1 MKGSEVLST
10 RQIDILITIERTGA
24 GCSMAAIVLTAL
36 SYWLVKKLR
45 TTPNLFILLASIA
58 NAGASTA
65 SMMGYDG
72 LDKGE
77 DSALCQSQAFIFEW
91 FMQSDPWWSFAM
103 SVNVFLVFFFNA
115 SPCTFRKYAW
125 VYCLICYGGPM
136 IPAIVLISI
145 RDPNNGLIF
154 GDAALWCWIGADW
167 SLVRLYSYYIPI
179 WVCILLSIVIYVA
192 VGYHVFHHRNQ
203 LRNLAGDH
211 WEKGEV
217 TNSSP
222 LSSTANRGSSEES
235 LTHRPEFYGTAV
247 TEVQITSD
255 FSKQKSRLD
264 PTIPSAIHV
273 GASPNRGRSWA
284 VPLESEEIDGHP
296 GQKTQR
302 FETVCTSDRT
312 PHQQL
317 TVITRLRAVKSNASL
332 KLKRLDPI
340 KMAYLRTSFIFGFA
354 VLITWIPSSI
364 NRLYSLTH
372 GDRISFALS
381 VASGC
386 VLPLQGVWNAIIYVT
401 TSWATVRE
409 ECKSLKAKW
418 TGRRDAGARAVRLES
433 RLGTQ
438 KSERRDTFERSRHQR
453 SSLNVCDQGCDT
465 GNESWG
471 CPN

>member
-1 MKGSEVLST
+1 M
-10 RQIDILITIERTGA
+10 
-24 GCSMAAIVLTAL
+24 
-36 SYWLVKKLR
+36 
-45 TTPNLFILLASIA
+45 
-58 NAGASTA
+58 
-65 SMMGYDG
+65 
-72 LDKGE
+72 
-77 DSALCQSQAFIFEW
+77 
-91 FMQSDPWWSFAM
+91 
-103 SVNVFLVFFFNA
+103 
-115 SPCTFRKYAW
+115 
-125 VYCLICYGGPM
+125 
-136 IPAIVLISI
+136 
-145 RDPNNGLIF
+145 
-154 GDAALWCWIGADW
+154 
-167 SLVRLYSYYIPI
+167 
-179 WVCILLSIVIYVA
+179 
-192 VGYHVFHHRNQ
+192 
-203 LRNLAGDH
+203 
-211 WEKGEV
+211 
-217 TNSSP
+217 
-222 LSSTANRGSSEES
+222 
-235 LTHRPEFYGTAV
+235 
-247 TEVQITSD
+247 
-255 FSKQKSRLD
+255 
-264 PTIPSAIHV
+264 
-273 GASPNRGRSWA
+273 
-284 VPLESEEIDGHP
+284 ESEEIEGNG

-381 VASGC
+381 IASGC
-386 VLPLQGVWNAIIYVT
+386 VLPLQGVWNAIIYFT
-401 TSWATVRE
+401 TSWAAVRE

-438 KSERRDTFERSRHQR
+438 KSEHRDTFERSRHQR